1 MTTTLRD
8 LAEDAMLQVRTAV
21 TGDLDR
27 VVRWVHVTELLDAS
41 PYLTGGELV
50 LTAGVWRSR
59 RHPAVDFVRALH
71 SRDVAGIGY
80 GLLDVDERV
89 PRGLVR
95 ACEELAVPLFV
106 VPVQT
111 PFVAISRWFVERLAL
126 DREAGL
132 RQALALNAELLAAAE
147 APATVDALAGVA
159 RLLRRTTG
167 HAVWVVDDTGREL
180 ARAGRRPD
188 RATQHALLGA
198 DPEPGHWI
206 AQPIRARGRTR
217 ALLAVATT
225 AADLEARSRMAAAGP
240 VIGLILARER
250 AVRETERRLAGEV
263 VSLVLGHQTDAARVR
278 MAYYRLSPDAPLAA
292 VACVVAHRERSL
304 ALAERW
310 LEDHDRAGVVELR
323 DDELLCVLDGR
334 DLADSAQL
342 DHTARSLA
350 TAVSALATGLGAVAT
365 DITRLRRG
373 LVQARQAAALGRRR
387 GGGIVVSHD
396 RTGDHALLLALQD
409 SDVIDAFRDALLGPL
424 EDHDRRNRSQLVHTL
439 RAFLQTGG
447 RWQETADQLHLH
459 VNSLRNRIERIEQL
473 TDRKLDATSDRVD
486 LWLALQ
492 ATSGDLP

>member
-1 MTTTLRD
+1 MATTLRD
-8 LAEDAMLQVRTAV
+8 LAEDATLQLRTLVA
-21 TGDLDR
+21 GDLDH
-27 VVRWVHVTELLDAS
+27 VVGWVHVTELLDAS
-41 PYLTGGELV
+41 PYLSGGELV
-50 LTAGVWRSR
+50 LTAGIWRSR
-59 RHPAVDFVRALH
+59 RHSALDFVRALRG
-71 SRDVAGIGY
+71 RDVAGIGW
-80 GLLDVDERV
+80 GLLEEHERV
-89 PRGLVR
+89 PPAMVR
-95 ACEELAVPLFV
+95 ACEELAVPLFL

-132 RQALALNAELLAAAE
+132 RESLALNAELLAAAE
-147 APATVDALAGVA
+147 APAAADALAGVA

-188 RATQHALLGA
+188 PATQRALLGA
-198 DPEPGHWI
+198 DPPPGHWVV
-206 AQPIRARGRTR
+206 QPIRARGRTR

-225 AADLEARSRMAAAGP
+225 SADLDTRSRMTAAGP
-240 VIGLILARER
+240 VIGLVLARER

-263 VSLVLGHQTDAARVR
+263 VSLVLAHQTDAARVR
-278 MAYYRLSPDAPLAA
+278 MTYYRLSPDAPLAA
-292 VACVVAHRERSL
+292 VACVVGHRDRSL

-310 LEDHDRAGVVELR
+310 LEDTGRAGVVELR
-323 DDELLCVLDGR
+323 DDDLLCVLDGR
-334 DLADSAQL
+334 DLADPAAL
-342 DHTARSLA
+342 DRTARSLA
-350 TAVSALATGLGAVAT
+350 TAVSALATGLGAVAADVT
-365 DITRLRRG
+365 TLRRG

-396 RTGDHALLLALQD
+396 RTGHHALLLALQD

-473 TDRKLDATSDRVD
+473 TDRRLDATSDRVD

-492 ATSGDLP
+492 ATHGDLP